1 MTFPTPDPAYQ
12 PVPTGAIPATDTTHV
27 TGTTHVT
34 DTTPATETADSA
46 PNRAS
51 VLIVPF
57 LIGGAVTVLLG
68 TYGNLHEPTGIAVSV
83 AGFSGPLAV
92 KVWLATV
99 AVVLAVVQLFSALA
113 MYGKLGFEAPMWTGR
128 LHRWSGR
135 LAFLLAV
142 PVAIHCLYA
151 VGFQPGTPRLLV
163 HSLLGCFFFG
173 AFTVKMLILPRKGVP
188 GWALPVFGG
197 LVFTGLVGLWLTSS
211 LWFFTTFGVKF

>member
-99 AVVLAVVQLFSALA
+99 AGGLPPGPLFSAPPPF
-113 MYGKLGFEAPMWTGR
+113 GQT
-128 LHRWSGR
+128 R
-135 LAFLLAV
+135 LAG
-142 PVAIHCLYA
+142 P
-151 VGFQPGTPRLLV
+151 Q
-163 HSLLGCFFFG
+163 
-173 AFTVKMLILPRKGVP
+173 
-188 GWALPVFGG
+188 WA
-197 LVFTGLVGLWLTSS
+197 
-211 LWFFTTFGVKF
+211 